1 MVLPVH
7 AGGLRL
13 STRQDGTVPHRGG
26 RGPCRASFGVG
37 LGFAVLALTA
47 PAAAQTIVGQ
57 VLDDVHLA
65 PIPGAVV
72 RLLDRDGSERAQAIA
87 DSLGRFRLTPPE
99 DGEYIM
105 EAVRLGY
112 VTARTPL
119 LALHRGGT
127 APLELTMVPR
137 PIGLEGLEVSVE
149 ARANELLRQI
159 GLSEATLGRRWI
171 PPQKIE
177 SIEMKRDLGSI
188 VEWNQVPGTFVVRDE
203 NTTSGSDRMGLCV
216 TMQRTN
222 SAEAVRRCALVVL
235 NGSLISREQAI
246 MIDPESIEAMAIL
259 VPREAATL
267 YGSMGG
273 VGAVLIWTKRG
284 G

>member
-1 MVLPVH
+1 MS
-7 AGGLRL
+7 G
-13 STRQDGTVPHRGG
+13 RGG
-26 RGPCRASFGVG
+26 RSPRRTGSGVGVG
-37 LGFAVLALTA
+37 LAVLALAA
-47 PAAAQTIVGQ
+47 PAGAQTIIGQ

-65 PIPGAVV
+65 PVPGAVV
-72 RLLDRDGSERAQAIA
+72 RLLDRDGSARAQALA
-87 DSLGRFRLTPPE
+87 DSLGRFTLAPPE
-99 DGEYIM
+99 DGEYVM

-112 VTARTPL
+112 ETARTPL
-119 LALHRGGT
+119 LALHVGGT

-149 ARANELLRQI
+149 ARASELLRDI
-159 GLSEATLGRRWI
+159 GVSEATLGRRWI
-171 PPQKIE
+171 PPDRIE
-177 SIEMKRDLGSI
+177 SVEVKRDLGSI
-188 VEWNQVPGTFVVRDE
+188 LEWNQVPGTFVVRDD

-235 NGSLISREQAI
+235 NGALISREQAL